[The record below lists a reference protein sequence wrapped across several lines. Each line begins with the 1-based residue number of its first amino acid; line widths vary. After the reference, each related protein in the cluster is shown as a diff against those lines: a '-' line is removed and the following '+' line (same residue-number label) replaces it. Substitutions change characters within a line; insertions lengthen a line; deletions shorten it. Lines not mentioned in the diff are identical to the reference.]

1 MERLEKHAGTSTQ
14 LSQTGCYDEVN
25 WGHLL
30 LRGGNKY
37 SSKNEMIA
45 TTEYPLSALPQN
57 VANVLAPCFVID
69 TDMAKLYA

>member
-25 WGHLL
+25 WGHVL
-30 LRGGNKY
+30 LRGENKY

-45 TTEYPLSALPQN
+45 TTEYQSVHLVLSPKMLRMSWLL
-57 VANVLAPCFVID
+57 VL
-69 TDMAKLYA
+69 